1 MEDDDDYLP
10 DFLKE
15 DSVVESPF
23 SIDDMVMPSDYEWT
37 HLNDDFSVEGIL
49 KLNKEGKNQGLNLT
63 GNQMWALDK
72 IKDNLYN
79 WDNEPGFSDI
89 FHKEF
94 CKKYGISLSILKALE
109 KKGLIKLSKD
119 DYYFKERGY
128 IVYPKP
134 LMYLVYI
141 SNQDYPDWFIRGS
154 KEMGLW
160 GAESFEAENEDGE
173 KRFHEFKEDGEI
185 EYLVF
190 GKGRAAKRKT
200 HLMTFSKHFG
210 DEPFSMYDKYRG
222 TPNGFAI
229 CGVTNRAGI
238 HTFQWD
244 ERLTPDA
251 VNCIPCSKY
260 VQSLRDSNWL
270 FTEEKKAESWLTKG
284 KCAICNSPSKF
295 TVMTAIG
302 ERSFC
307 CEACYADYMGLPVE
321 KEGYYGLEA
330 ETKKMNPLEK
340 AGISGMA
347 SGATME
353 GLETLMAAEELSE
366 EQLSAYFARLE
377 SQKPDLAR
385 EIEFSVKNEDELPTQ
400 KIYDAGFNPSIIEEW
415 VDLVGVEDENLQ
427 PYESCSTCEGE
438 GYVLTSYTSA
448 TRFDPADG
456 DGEDCEECGGTGMI
470 DPSDYMDKE
479 GQYYAESFEAKEK
492 ESIIKSPYVW
502 GVGIVGILGYA
513 FTRKL

>member
-270 FTEEKKAESWLTKG
+270 FTEEKKAES
-284 KCAICNSPSKF
+284 
-295 TVMTAIG
+295 
-302 ERSFC
+302 
-307 CEACYADYMGLPVE
+307 
-321 KEGYYGLEA
+321 
-330 ETKKMNPLEK
+330 KKMNPLEK

-366 EQLSAYFARLE
+366 EKLSAYFARLE